1 MPPLKM
7 PLILALKRG
16 AFWHNLVKRK
26 YGEDQLGLVTVI
38 YGNQIEKM
46 VRDLLAKTGV
56 LDPLRPSDTV
66 LIKPNLV
73 VSRQNWIG
81 VNTDPA
87 VVEALVKE
95 LKKRDIS
102 RITIGDG
109 SGMGY
114 SATKAFD
121 ICGYTEMA
129 KRYGLRLIDL
139 ERDRFVKRR
148 VLIEGP
154 FKELEISRTATECDF
169 LINVPV
175 MKAHLQT
182 FMTCSLK
189 NLKGVM
195 SRRMKTAFHG
205 ADLNR
210 AIAQLASV
218 MSPDLI
224 VVDGIRG
231 NLSSESGRTPV
242 SMETILLGDNP
253 VEVDSVVADRL
264 GYAPR
269 DIRYIAHSADAGL
282 GTCDLGEITIRSL
295 NRPTRNE
302 TYAPPPPYTERF
314 PCHIHADGACCTC
327 VGNLVFALQRLNEQG
342 LLSRNHSFVVGQIPK
357 KSTAYK
363 KGTFAVGQ
371 CAAKGSKSDV
381 TIKECPPSARAIYQ
395 RVLSTIQDK

>member
-1 MPPLKM
+1 M
-7 PLILALKRG
+7 PLVLVLQRG
-16 AFWHNLVKRK
+16 AFWHDLVKRE
-26 YGEDQLGLVTVI
+26 YGEDHMGCVTLI
-38 YGNQIEKM
+38 YGNQTEKM
-46 VRDLLAKTGV
+46 VRNLMAKTGV
-56 LDPLRPSDTV
+56 LDTLRPADTV

-95 LKKRDIS
+95 LQKRGVS

-121 ICGYTEMA
+121 ICGYGDMA

-182 FMTCSLK
+182 LMTCSLK

-218 MSPDLI
+218 ISPDLI
-224 VVDGIRG
+224 VVDGLRG

-242 SMETILLGDNP
+242 SMETLLLGDNP

-269 DIRYIAHSADAGL
+269 DILYIAHSADAGL
-282 GTCDLGEITIRSL
+282 GTCDLGQITIRSL
-295 NRPTRNE
+295 NHPTTNK

-327 VGNLVFALQRLNEQG
+327 VGNLVFALERLHEQG
-342 LLSRNHSFVVGQIPK
+342 LLSREHSFVVGQIPK
-357 KSTAYK
+357 KSTTYK

-371 CAAKGSKSDV
+371 CAVKGSRLDLH
-381 TIKECPPSARAIYQ
+381 INACPPTARAIYQ
-395 RVLSTIQDK
+395 RVASTIQDK